1 MLRGVPLQW
10 PKFAGGSVASRP
22 VPSSG
27 ALGLGSQPL
36 TCKAVIEPLEGTL
49 GFLKPF
55 GHRGPEGESDTRG
68 HRTSYWHGQESTFS
82 HCATCGKGS
91 AGPPSPEVTL
101 GGLSSAP
108 NPALPSQ
115 SPSTAP
121 FGGGGGRRLVG
132 PILFSRLFP
141 GVSGTYWDLCL
152 RGSLGIT
159 DTEEENI
166 TGFYFSIKAF
176 LSVHV

>member
-1 MLRGVPLQW
+1 MGITLWGLVSCCSEANLQTKLRGKVIQCFRAYPCSGL
-10 PKFAGGSVASRP
+10 KFAGGSVASRP
-22 VPSSG
+22 VPSSR

-49 GFLKPF
+49 WFLKPF
-55 GHRGPEGESDTRG
+55 GRRGPEGESDTRG
-68 HRTSYWHGQESTFS
+68 HGARYWHGQESPFS

-108 NPALPSQ
+108 NPELPSQ

-121 FGGGGGRRLVG
+121 FGGGGGRG
-132 PILFSRLFP
+132 
-141 GVSGTYWDLCL
+141 GG
-152 RGSLGIT
+152 
-159 DTEEENI
+159 
-166 TGFYFSIKAF
+166 
-176 LSVHV
+176 